1 MCHLLITD
9 RWSEKKNWYYFNY
22 LIAIYNDTQEYPM
35 GLKKWT
41 IINDNCPTLVNQEL
55 LFSSCTSGQ
64 FTCDDGS
71 CIDQQH
77 RCDIVQH
84 CPDNSDEKKCEK
96 VQIVA
101 GT

>member
-1 MCHLLITD
+1 
-9 RWSEKKNWYYFNY
+9 
-22 LIAIYNDTQEYPM
+22 M

-64 FTCDDGS
+64 FTCNDGS

-96 VQIVA
+96 VQIVT
-101 GT
+101 GTYLVTVGIAQKSLPSVLA

>member
-1 MCHLLITD
+1 M
-9 RWSEKKNWYYFNY
+9 YYFNY
-22 LIAIYNDTQEYPM
+22 FIAIYNDTQEYPM

-96 VQIVA
+96 VQIVT
-101 GT
+101 GM